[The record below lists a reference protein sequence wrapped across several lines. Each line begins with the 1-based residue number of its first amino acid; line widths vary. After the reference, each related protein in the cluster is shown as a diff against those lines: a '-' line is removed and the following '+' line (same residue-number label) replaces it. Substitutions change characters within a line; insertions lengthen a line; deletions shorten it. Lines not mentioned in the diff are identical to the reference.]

1 MVTNHMVKGDLSEL
15 ACGAIFKM
23 PPKGPSDELEA
34 DCFRIL
40 KLRASCIQWVSL
52 LVKCCFSWA
61 PLGVRKHD
69 KVPKIAFR
77 RYEAAERAK
86 DETS

>member
-1 MVTNHMVKGDLSEL
+1 MCLEQAVLTKIQNDMGWVEGQRMVTNHMVKGDLSEL

-40 KLRASCIQWVSL
+40 KLRASCIQWASL
-52 LVKCCFSWA
+52 LVKFCFSWA
-61 PLGVRKHD
+61 PLGL
-69 KVPKIAFR
+69 
-77 RYEAAERAK
+77 
-86 DETS
+86 